1 MEDRGSL
8 NHDTVTLDMG
18 FTLVNLCGGY
28 DEELLTLAR
37 RAGLNITVADVR
49 AAGRKVWGD
58 QIRRDAIATWEPSVQ
73 ADLEMSLDLDR
84 RLCLALGIDDPRL
97 HAEANAIA
105 RRIFLDPANYE
116 VYPDVFPTLER
127 LRELEVTLGIV
138 SNWGWELPEL
148 CKALGLA
155 PYFKFI
161 LTSARV
167 GAAKPHPAIFEAAL
181 SLAGSEPARTLHVG
195 DTLGADVA
203 GAQKLG
209 ITGVLI
215 DRRCPTA
222 PNDGYA
228 MVCSL
233 EQVVDLL

>member
-1 MEDRGSL
+1 MT
-8 NHDTVTLDMG
+8 HDTVTLDMG
-18 FTLVNLCGGY
+18 FTLVDLCGNY
-28 DEELLTLAR
+28 NEELIALAG
-37 RAGLNITVADVR
+37 RAGRKLTMDDVR

-58 QIRRDAIATWEPSVQ
+58 QMERDATETWEPTVE
-73 ADLEMSLDLDR
+73 ADLAMSFDIDR

-105 RRIFLDPANYE
+105 RRIFLDPTTYE
-116 VYPDVFPTLER
+116 IYPDVFPTLKQLRR
-127 LRELEVTLGIV
+127 LGVTVGIV

-155 PYFKFI
+155 PYFDFI

-181 SLAGSEPARTLHVG
+181 SLAGSEPSQTLHVG
-195 DTLGADVA
+195 DTRGADVA
-203 GAQKLG
+203 GAQGVG

-215 DRRCPTA
+215 DRRCPKA

-233 EQVVDLL
+233 EQVIDLL